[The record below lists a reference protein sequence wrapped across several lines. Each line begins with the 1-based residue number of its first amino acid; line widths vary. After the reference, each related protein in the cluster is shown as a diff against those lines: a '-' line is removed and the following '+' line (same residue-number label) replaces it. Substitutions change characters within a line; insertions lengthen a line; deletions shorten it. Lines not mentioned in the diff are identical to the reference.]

1 MNAHA
6 DHVLSEALALEPDE
20 RSIVLLS
27 LLDSL
32 QGDGAP
38 EDEVTQAWVDEAR
51 RRGED
56 LRAGRAVAMPLA
68 EFRGWLNA
76 L

>member
-1 MNAHA
+1 MNTHA
-6 DHVLSEALALEPDE
+6 DQVLSEALALEPDE

-38 EDEVTQAWVDEAR
+38 EDEVAQAWVDEAR
-51 RRGED
+51 RRSED
-56 LRAGRAVAMPLA
+56 RRAGRAVAMPLA
-68 EFRGWLNA
+68 DFRTWFNA